1 MVKKVKAIDTSGL
14 VKNAKIS
21 DIEDKIPDI
30 IGLATAALTNVENK
44 IPKVTDKLKK
54 KKKKERENKYI
65 TVTRYNKF
73 TSDILMQ
80 R

>member
-21 DIEDKIPDI
+21 DTEDKIPDI

-54 KKKKERENKYI
+54 KKKKRERIN
-65 TVTRYNKF
+65 
-73 TSDILMQ
+73 ILP
-80 R
+80 

>member
-54 KKKKERENKYI
+54 KKKKRERIN
-65 TVTRYNKF
+65 
-73 TSDILMQ
+73 ILP
-80 R
+80 

>member
-54 KKKKERENKYI
+54 KKKRERE
-65 TVTRYNKF
+65 
-73 TSDILMQ
+73 
-80 R
+80 

>member
-21 DIEDKIPDI
+21 DTEDKIPDI

-54 KKKKERENKYI
+54 KKKERENKYI
-65 TVTRYNKF
+65 TITRYNKF

>member
-30 IGLATAALTNVENK
+30 IGLATAALTNVEKK

-54 KKKKERENKYI
+54 KKKKRERIN
-65 TVTRYNKF
+65 
-73 TSDILMQ
+73 ILP
-80 R
+80 